1 MLYYNFKNYEEF
13 KNLFGIVKHGNNH
26 ESRKNKILLA
36 YLKDKNLLPYTLSV
50 NEARTKMIALTFY
63 FE

>member
-36 YLKDKNLLPYTLSV
+36 YLKIETCCIKRLQP
-50 NEARTKMIALTFY
+50 MIIPSFISTT
-63 FE
+63 